1 MQRLLFKSFASS
13 PRRIRWRGALLL
25 GFVSL
30 LATYLA
36 TISFA
41 RELRLEYDSLRPTA
55 WRDRNGTLF
64 SLSPRPSG
72 IASSAVNGVPER
84 FGQLL
89 LKKEDRYFYYHPG
102 INPVSKVRSLIG
114 RLKNGSMVGG
124 STITEQL
131 VKVLLRNENDRTIKN
146 KLVELFYVLAL
157 ELHASKRE
165 ILTMY
170 EHSAYFGNNQRGVA
184 EAALHFFGKQTSDI
198 TEPEMLQLIAALGSP
213 SLRFPG
219 SARNAALLPLVA
231 AATESDIAYIASS
244 SPFFLSRMLPSPKRF
259 ELKTFN
265 LACGPCDL
273 TIDAA
278 LTEKIRD
285 VLLRRISAM
294 AQANAH
300 NGAVVVIKIPEN
312 ELLAIVGSPNPRS
325 TERGSQ
331 INMAVKPRPIGS
343 IAKPFIYLNAF
354 MKGARPYTLVDDRE
368 YSYRIGTGFAFYPK
382 NFDGTF
388 RGAVTLHSALSNS
401 LNVPAVKT
409 LEYVGLSRFYDFL
422 EDALGFTPLAPL
434 PNYELGIALGALEM
448 DLLTLSHF
456 FTIFPTEGILRPLTL
471 EKSRVEGFRAPM
483 EKEFSGDKRVAPAP
497 FVQLVNKILS
507 DRETAVD
514 QFGLRSALTLPYK
527 NYALKTG
534 TSRDYHDSWTIGFTP
549 DFLVGV
555 WLGNS
560 DNTPM
565 RELTGQGGAGAV
577 FEDVMTLL
585 YASEYNRNTPLS
597 FDKLAEFT
605 ESGGI
610 EYGLPGDDYD
620 TARAL
625 LLQAALILSP
635 HDGDV
640 IMLSND
646 AIIPLK
652 SKESVDW
659 FVDGVFLAR
668 GQEIGLRAKRTGK
681 MRIEAVN
688 GAQTE
693 SITVSIIPAN

>member
-184 EAALHFFGKQTSDI
+184 EAAL
-198 TEPEMLQLIAALGSP
+198 
-213 SLRFPG
+213 
-219 SARNAALLPLVA
+219 LPLVA

-300 NGAVVVIKIPEN
+300 NGAVVVIK
-312 ELLAIVGSPNPRS
+312 
-325 TERGSQ
+325 
-331 INMAVKPRPIGS
+331 
-343 IAKPFIYLNAF
+343 
-354 MKGARPYTLVDDRE
+354 
-368 YSYRIGTGFAFYPK
+368 
-382 NFDGTF
+382 
-388 RGAVTLHSALSNS
+388 
-401 LNVPAVKT
+401 
-409 LEYVGLSRFYDFL
+409 
-422 EDALGFTPLAPL
+422 
-434 PNYELGIALGALEM
+434 
-448 DLLTLSHF
+448 
-456 FTIFPTEGILRPLTL
+456 
-471 EKSRVEGFRAPM
+471 
-483 EKEFSGDKRVAPAP
+483 
-497 FVQLVNKILS
+497 
-507 DRETAVD
+507 
-514 QFGLRSALTLPYK
+514 
-527 NYALKTG
+527 
-534 TSRDYHDSWTIGFTP
+534 
-549 DFLVGV
+549 
-555 WLGNS
+555 
-560 DNTPM
+560 
-565 RELTGQGGAGAV
+565 
-577 FEDVMTLL
+577 
-585 YASEYNRNTPLS
+585 
-597 FDKLAEFT
+597 
-605 ESGGI
+605 
-610 EYGLPGDDYD
+610 
-620 TARAL
+620 
-625 LLQAALILSP
+625 
-635 HDGDV
+635 
-640 IMLSND
+640 
-646 AIIPLK
+646 
-652 SKESVDW
+652 
-659 FVDGVFLAR
+659 
-668 GQEIGLRAKRTGK
+668 
-681 MRIEAVN
+681 
-688 GAQTE
+688 
-693 SITVSIIPAN
+693 